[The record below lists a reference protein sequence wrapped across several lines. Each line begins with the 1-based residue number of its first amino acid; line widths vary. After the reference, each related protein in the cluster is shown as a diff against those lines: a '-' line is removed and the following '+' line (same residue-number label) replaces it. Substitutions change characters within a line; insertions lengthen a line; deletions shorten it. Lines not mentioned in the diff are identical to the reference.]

1 MDYSGIVE
9 LFIVTNNLNTL
20 RKQIKTKLQNL
31 TPKSRA
37 ISSKK
42 IATKIIN
49 SDIFIHSQNI
59 ACYIPIENEVDT
71 RLIIETIWQQGK
83 NCYLPAFASNTKK
96 CLCFVKF
103 MPNDSL
109 LKVNEKIISPKN
121 LDLVIVPLIGFNSD
135 NFRLG
140 RGAGCYDITFEF
152 KLHIKNLSKPYLLGI
167 GYKWQHIK
175 FEPNLWDVAMDEII
189 TDLSG

>member
-1 MDYSGIVE
+1 VDYSGIVE
-9 LFIVTNNLNTL
+9 LFIVRNTL

-103 MPNDSL
+103 MPNDPL